1 MSEMGLEV
9 GRAGDGRLESG
20 GTGDVGIARVM

>member
-1 MSEMGLEV
+1 MSKMGLEV

-20 GTGDVGIARVM
+20 GVGHASIARVM